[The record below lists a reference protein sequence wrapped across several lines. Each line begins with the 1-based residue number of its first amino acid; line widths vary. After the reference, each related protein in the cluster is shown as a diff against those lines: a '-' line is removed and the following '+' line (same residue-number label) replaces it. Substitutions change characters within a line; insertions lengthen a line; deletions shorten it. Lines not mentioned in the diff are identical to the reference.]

1 MLSSNPKEVARL
13 EHYYTAEPASEHR
26 VTRVSAMLRGQ
37 SLSFV
42 TDSGV
47 FSREAVDFG
56 TRLMVEAL
64 PPLSGRVLDLG
75 CGWGALSLP
84 LALAYPGLSLTCVD
98 INRRALALCRE
109 NAASLGVKAEI
120 LESDGFSAIT
130 GAFDAILTNPPI
142 RAGKSVYYPWFE
154 QSFHHL
160 APGGLFACVVQKKQG
175 APSVK
180 KELARIYSDCQVMAR
195 DAGYWILTAQRR

>member
-1 MLSSNPKEVARL
+1 M

-26 VTRVSAMLRGQ
+26 VTRVSAVLRGQ
-37 SLSFV
+37 ALSFV

-84 LALAYPGLSLTCVD
+84 LAIAYPGLSLTCVD
-98 INRRALALCRE
+98 INRRALALCQE
-109 NAASLGVKAEI
+109 NAASLGVKADI
-120 LESDGFSAIT
+120 LESDGFSAVT
-130 GAFDAILTNPPI
+130 GVFDAILTNPPM
-142 RAGKSVYYPWFE
+142 RAGMAGYYPWFA

-160 APGGLFACVVQKKQG
+160 APNGLFACVV
-175 APSVK
+175 
-180 KELARIYSDCQVMAR
+180 LI
-195 DAGYWILTAQRR
+195 

>member
-1 MLSSNPKEVARL
+1 M

-26 VTRVSAMLRGQ
+26 VHRVHAVLLGQ

-47 FSREAVDFG
+47 FSREGVDFG
-56 TRLMVEAL
+56 TRLMVESL
-64 PPLSGRVLDLG
+64 PPLQGRVLDLG

-84 LALAYPGLSLTCVD
+84 LALAHPGLELTCVD

-109 NAASLGVKAEI
+109 NADALGVRADI
-120 LESDGFSAIT
+120 VESDGFSAVE
-130 GAFDAILTNPPI
+130 GVFDVILTNPPI

-154 QSFHHL
+154 QSFQHL
-160 APGGLFACVVQKKQG
+160 VPGGLFACVVQKKQG

-180 KELARIYSDCQVMAR
+180 QELTRIYGGCQVIAR
-195 DAGYWILTAQRR
+195 QAGYWILTAQRR